1 MMEEKQEEPFD
12 KLNNWENVEKNTKI
26 VQKKKSK
33 KKLYIK
39 IIPSGLCAHTW
50 CGIKYD

>member
-1 MMEEKQEEPFD
+1 MMEEKQEEP
-12 KLNNWENVEKNTKI
+12 LNNWENVEKNTKI
-26 VQKKKSK
+26 LQKKKSK
-33 KKLYIK
+33 KSYMYIK